1 MKTITKGLVLGINK
15 KEIIKVGENITL
27 EYFVDD
33 RGNKR
38 LVISAP
44 KETQITRV
52 KKEEMNEESF
62 NR

>member
-1 MKTITKGLVLGINK
+1 MKTQTTGLVLGLNK

-44 KETQITRV
+44 KDEVITRV
-52 KKEEMNEESF
+52 KKETSEDNF